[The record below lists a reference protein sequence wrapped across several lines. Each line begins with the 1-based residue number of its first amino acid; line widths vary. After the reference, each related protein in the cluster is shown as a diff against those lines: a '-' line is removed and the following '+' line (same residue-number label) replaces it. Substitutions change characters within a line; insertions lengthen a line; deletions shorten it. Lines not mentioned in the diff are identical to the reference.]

1 MTINEFEKLR
11 KEVKKL
17 DVEMYYDFKTKKA
30 ILEHM
35 KFISKINIEYIDNFK
50 DIDFIRAV
58 KINIMSYQH

>member
-17 DVEMYYDFKTKKA
+17 DVEMYYDFKTKKV

-35 KFISKINIEYIDNFK
+35 KFISKINIECIDNFK

>member
-35 KFISKINIEYIDNFK
+35 KFISKINIEYIDNLK

-58 KINIMSYQH
+58 KINIRSYQH

>member
-35 KFISKINIEYIDNFK
+35 KFISKINIEYIDNLK

-58 KINIMSYQH
+58 KIKIRSYQH